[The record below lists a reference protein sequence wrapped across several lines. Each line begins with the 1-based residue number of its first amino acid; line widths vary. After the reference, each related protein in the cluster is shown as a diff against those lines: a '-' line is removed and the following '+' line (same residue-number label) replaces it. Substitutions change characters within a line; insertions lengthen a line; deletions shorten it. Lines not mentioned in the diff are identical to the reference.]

1 MVEKQEETGTD
12 NIESA
17 ALDVLNAI
25 AEFTEA
31 VALIQAAIAEIDT
44 KKEEATVDIEMN
56 HEAAIANIEMQK
68 LMAVAIIQGKKTEIE
83 KIHAAISLILSKIQE
98 LLDPFRALFRQ
109 GM

>member
-83 KIHAAISLILSKIQE
+83 KIHAAAALILSRIQE